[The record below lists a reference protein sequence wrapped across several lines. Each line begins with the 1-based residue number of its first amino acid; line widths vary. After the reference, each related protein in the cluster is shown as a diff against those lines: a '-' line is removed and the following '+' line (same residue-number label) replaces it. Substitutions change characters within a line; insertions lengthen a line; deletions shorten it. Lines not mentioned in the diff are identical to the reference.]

1 MRAAHV
7 ILGYKPISSSFQSP
21 KNVIKAKDPRLHQIN
36 VAMPGFL
43 TGPPPE
49 GTHQVELPNQRAT
62 EEEVISSDSTQE
74 EEATSVFEVV
84 DLEEEDFEI
93 FDQPHPTESPS
104 NTSRPLPSAQI
115 NSNQKP
121 ADIPEAMV
129 LQHKK
134 NTSLLE
140 LLESHAGGL
149 HLK

>member
-1 MRAAHV
+1 MCVAHI

-21 KNVIKAKDPRLHQIN
+21 KNIIKAKDPRLHQIN

-43 TGPPPE
+43 IGPPLE

-74 EEATSVFEVV
+74 EEATRVFEVV
-84 DLEEEDFEI
+84 DSEEEDFEI
-93 FDQPHPTESPS
+93 FDQPHPTKSLS

-115 NSNQKP
+115 NSNQEP

-129 LQHKK
+129 LQHK
-134 NTSLLE
+134 

-149 HLK
+149 HPK